1 MVSPCARRLSRSL
14 SVSCSHPF
22 SLVPFSPARSAL
34 VQSKLPRPGER
45 ERERETERKKK
56 SEQEN
61 LDSFSPPLDTTSTY
75 PSLSFNQRRSFL
87 PLGPSDP
94 LVNAYSPLAAHW
106 ALNPKPLTLSRLGR
120 DASRR
125 DRRVRRVAAAPDDAR
140 IGLCSALPVR
150 LSRQPLIAEKSIQVV
165 QAKV

>member
-1 MVSPCARRLSRSL
+1 MCPSSLSLAFRLLLSPFFPRPLLARALCSRSIQT
-14 SVSCSHPF
+14 S
-22 SLVPFSPARSAL
+22 SPGR
-34 VQSKLPRPGER
+34 ER

-56 SEQEN
+56 SEREN

>member
-1 MVSPCARRLSRSL
+1 MPVVSLARF
-14 SVSCSHPF
+14 P
-22 SLVPFSPARSAL
+22 SPALTLFPSSPSRPRAL
-34 VQSKLPRPGER
+34 LSFNPNFLARER

-56 SEQEN
+56 SEREN